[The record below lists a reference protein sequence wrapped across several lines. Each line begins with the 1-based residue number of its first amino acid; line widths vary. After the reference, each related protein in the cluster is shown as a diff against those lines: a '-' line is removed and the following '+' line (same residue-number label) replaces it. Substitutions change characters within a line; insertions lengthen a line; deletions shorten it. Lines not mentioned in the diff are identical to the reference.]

1 MTVRRLD
8 AIDMKILAELL
19 RDGRITFQRLSEAVG
34 LSPRPCLER
43 VRRLERD
50 KIIVDFTAR
59 VDVRKLADIV
69 VVIAQVSLTKQA
81 REIRTTFEQYVRGR
95 PEVVECFEVSG
106 AFDYVIKIV
115 CPSLAAYQKMSD
127 GWLDDPSMNVGQVVS
142 NIVLRPIRDD
152 SIYPLSAAGNAP
164 DS

>member
-1 MTVRRLD
+1 MTRRLD
-8 AIDMKILAELL
+8 AIDMKILAELQ
-19 RDGRITFQRLSEAVG
+19 RDGRVTFQHLSEVVG

-50 KIIVDFTAR
+50 KIIVDYTAR
-59 VDVRKLADIV
+59 VDVRKLADVV

-81 REIRTTFEQYVRGR
+81 REIRIMFEQYVRGR

-115 CPSLAAYQKMSD
+115 CPNLAAYQKMSES
-127 GWLDDPSMNVGQVVS
+127 WLEDPSMNVGQVVS

-152 SIYPLSAAGNAP
+152 SVYPLSAVSHGP
-164 DS
+164 DA